1 MSLLII
7 SFLPD
12 NIFIDFSEA
21 EKSHQLYGPTFTT
34 NLSPRCDTQL
44 LTSQLVPAHRSRSS
58 TTQRLLACHPQI
70 LIPSR
75 IYPILS
81 ILHLKHLNLKFLQFE
96 SCTCKDSKK
105 VLIYFYFC
113 HSVHIFKILSH

>member
-1 MSLLII
+1 MSLLIL
-7 SFLPD
+7 SLLPD
-12 NIFIDFSEA
+12 NISIYFSEA
-21 EKSHQLYGPTFTT
+21 EKSHQLYDPTFTT

-44 LTSQLVPAHRSRSS
+44 LTSQLVPAHRCRSN
-58 TTQRLLACHPQI
+58 TIQHLLVCHPQI
-70 LIPSR
+70 LISSR
-75 IYPILS
+75 IYSILS
-81 ILHLKHLNLKFLQFE
+81 IVHLKHLNLKLLQFE